1 MVWNNYLFNTWFCGL
16 AIWAG
21 LSQLVGSSNLTKLS
35 WLPIN
40 LFWIFN
46 EMVGFLRLGI
56 YDGFLWDEW
65 DEWGLSPSGLHLI
78 LQQIRPGLSTRLSKG
93 SKDNKKVSSICKC
106 LSVSPCITLADTLLI
121 NVNILKNPES
131 RSGEMDSISW
141 EDLEGPNVNMRR
153 QEGKTWC

>member
-1 MVWNNYLFNTWFCGL
+1 MVWNDCLFNTWFCGL

-21 LSQLVGSSNLTKLS
+21 LSRLVSSSNLTKLS

-46 EMVGFLRLGI
+46 EMVGFLKLGI
-56 YDGFLWDEW
+56 YDDVLWDEW
-65 DEWGLSPSGLHLI
+65 DEWGLFPSGLHLV
-78 LQQIRPGLSTRLSKG
+78 LQQKRPGLSTRLSKG
-93 SKDNKKVSSICKC
+93 SNDNKKASSICKC
-106 LSVSPCITLADTLLI
+106 LSVSPYITLANILLI
-121 NVNILKNPES
+121 NVSIMKEPES

-141 EDLEGPNVNMRR
+141 EDLQGPNVNMRR